1 MEMQGWPCK
10 CIWGCPKGR
19 EYLGNKKF
27 WNKLR
32 DRCIY
37 CQEVGGKNC
46 IIYKKCDS
54 VLCKGSCLFYAKDDS
69 TTLARTSIPRL
80 RTP

>member
-1 MEMQGWPCK
+1 MEMQEWPCK
-10 CIWGCPKGR
+10 CAWGCPKGR

-27 WNKLR
+27 RNKLR
-32 DRCIY
+32 DKYIY

-54 VLCKGSCLFYAKDDS
+54 ALYKGSCPFHVKDDS
-69 TTLARTSIPRL
+69 IMPARTLAPRP